1 MTLNARRLPHLRL
14 TSHIRAIHQSMS
26 SNLRQRAVVSSFI
39 CTPPS
44 SPNGLTFALFKR
56 SQDVNTY
63 QGKWAVCSGSID
75 PTDTS
80 PEAAAKREIREET
93 TLSDS
98 DITLLRKGKPFS
110 LTDEGLNTRWTI
122 HPFAWQLKPGAIDI
136 KFDWEH
142 TEYRFVRPEDVKTYD
157 HVPQLEVGM
166 ERVLVSPETE
176 EALAILRNDHDSG
189 AQALAIKALE
199 LLRKAVMGSELS
211 GLETSEE
218 FWRELRW
225 RAWHF
230 AKNGRPSMGAAI
242 EAEILKAL
250 DSVSKQLV
258 SPGSEGV
265 GGIPLS
271 NLKSLTESAIHERI
285 LASQHSL
292 DDLALHCVKF
302 MESNSTAP
310 DTNIVTL
317 SSSGSITR
325 SLAKFVET
333 RTKKGRNVK
342 ITVLESRPS
351 FEGVA
356 FVNNLLASFKED
368 EAFHSRLRIEI
379 VSDASIA
386 TVFNDAHFLVFGGDK
401 VLPNGDVSNKIGT
414 LVAAILSEEMNP
426 GCKVLALFTTNKIT
440 SAGFDSEHRN
450 VEYNDPKEL
459 TDAWP
464 ESYRQQL
471 KENQENGYQVE
482 VKNAY
487 FEWVRLGR
495 IDQHITEVGLL
506 EAEDIARLAKESEE
520 LENRIFGDL

>member
-1 MTLNARRLPHLRL
+1 MTR
-14 TSHIRAIHQSMS
+14 
-26 SNLRQRAVVSSFI
+26 
-39 CTPPS
+39 
-44 SPNGLTFALFKR
+44 
-56 SQDVNTY
+56 
-63 QGKWAVCSGSID
+63 GKWAVCSGSID

-80 PEAAAKREIREET
+80 PEAAAKREIQEET

-98 DITLLRKGKPFS
+98 DISLLRKGKPFS

-122 HPFAWQLKPGAIDI
+122 HPFAWQLTEGAKEIQ
-136 KFDWEH
+136 FDWEH
-142 TEYRFVRPEDVKTYD
+142 TDYRFVKPEDVQNYD

-176 EALAILRNDHDSG
+176 KALAVLRNDHESG
-189 AQALAIKALE
+189 AQALAVKALA
-199 LLRKAVMGSELS
+199 LLLKAVSGNELS
-211 GLETSEE
+211 RLETSEE
-218 FWRELRW
+218 FWTELRW

-242 EAEILKAL
+242 EAEIFKAL
-250 DSVSKQLV
+250 DTVSKQL
-258 SPGSEGV
+258 SSLGSEGV

-271 NLKSLTESAIHERI
+271 NLKGLVESAIQERI
-285 LASQHSL
+285 IASQHTL
-292 DDLALHCVKF
+292 DNLALHCVEF
-302 MESNSTAP
+302 MESNSTSQI
-310 DTNIVTL
+310 TNIVTL

-333 RTKKGRNVK
+333 RTKKGGNVK

-356 FVNNLLASFKED
+356 FVNSLLASFKEGKD
-368 EAFHSRLRIEI
+368 IHSRLKIEI
-379 VSDASIA
+379 VSDASIG
-386 TVFNDAHFLVFGGDK
+386 TVFNDADFLVFGGDK

-414 LVAAILSEEMNP
+414 LAAAMLSKELNP

-440 SAGFDSEHRN
+440 SSGFDSEHTK

-459 TDAWP
+459 TNAWP

-471 KENQENGYQVE
+471 KENQENGYQIK

-487 FEWVRLGR
+487 FEWVPSRY
-495 IDQHITEVGLL
+495 IDQHISEVGML
-506 EAEDIARLAKESEE
+506 EKEDIASLGKESED
-520 LENRIFGDL
+520 LENRIFSDL